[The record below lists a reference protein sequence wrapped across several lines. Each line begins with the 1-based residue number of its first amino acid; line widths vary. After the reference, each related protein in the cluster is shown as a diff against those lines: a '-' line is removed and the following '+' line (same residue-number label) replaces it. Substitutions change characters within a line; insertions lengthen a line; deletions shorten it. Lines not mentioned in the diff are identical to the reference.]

1 VLPSR
6 CVRCG
11 ASSRD
16 FLCGACTDY
25 LVAYRPFWLNPA
37 ILPGPSLIDLVDPRE
52 VALVAADLSQVEWH
66 SPRTKT
72 ASADAVLLVQLLRL
86 DANAH
91 PVFSVGDAEVLHA
104 FLQDGRRA
112 QPTSSEERAAL
123 AAVCRYLSS
132 CGWMPAHLASEY
144 RLRAEVLEHAEALY
158 DALGEP
164 PSSTETSTRPMETEV
179 VEAALEPSPPPP
191 LPPVEEEEFAPLEP
205 EPGAATP
212 EIEPERPR
220 EAELPTPQPPPPEPV
235 PRPEPPLPLPEP
247 PGPGP
252 EPEPEP
258 EPEESAADR
267 AARAEIEAMKG
278 VVEKERTD
286 VETWVRS
293 RSEELR
299 AKEEFLVGREKEVA
313 SKEQRVEAE
322 ARAATE
328 RLVALEKDVARR
340 EVLRFLGTV
349 PGMSEPAADVI
360 AAAFPDMDALRGADG
375 MALTQCK
382 GVSAG
387 LARAIRYELAPG
399 EVEDE
404 QRASR
409 LREEAHAFQ
418 AEGDY
423 AAALACY
430 DRLSRAHPE
439 DISVWFD
446 RAQLLVLLNRPAEAL
461 QCYARV
467 INLDRRNRQAWFE
480 RANLLFGSGRLV
492 DAVDALRE
500 VLKIDPSKGG
510 DIALRAEQLRRDGHP
525 NEAILLFQ
533 AVLDADP
540 AEARSALGL
549 GDSLLDLGDP
559 EAAEALFTRALG
571 KDPQNAPIVFRK
583 GELLERKGRW
593 GAAIQYYNRAIALR
607 WNLAGPWFAK
617 GRILLDH
624 DRAKEALECFDKTV
638 SFEPDHVGAWAG
650 KARALAALGDRGA
663 AIAALER
670 ASAIGPNEPAVRAA
684 REAIGASAPP
694 EAKPSAAP
702 TDLHSLAKA
711 FEEIEDEPEPELP
724 ATPVPSDFGA
734 FVESIEPEKE
744 ETQVLVQL
752 AELALEGGDPE
763 MALLRYEQAIGREAR
778 SPDAWT
784 GKGIALQ
791 QLERYREALEA
802 YDRALALK
810 PDHALALKWRTTCVR
825 HVERE
830 ADG

>member
-1 VLPSR
+1 MLPSR

-25 LVAYRPFWLNPA
+25 LVAYCPLWLNPA
-37 ILPGPSLIDLVDPRE
+37 LLPGPSLIDLVDPRE
-52 VALVAADLSQVEWH
+52 VALVAADMARVEWYT
-66 SPRTKT
+66 PRSET
-72 ASADAVLLVQLLRL
+72 ASADAIRLVHLLRL
-86 DANAH
+86 DADAH
-91 PVFSVGDAEVLHA
+91 PVLSVGDAEVLHA
-104 FLQDGRRA
+104 FLQAGRREP
-112 QPTSSEERAAL
+112 PTSSEERAAL
-123 AAVCRYLSS
+123 AVVCRYLASS
-132 CGWMPAHLASEY
+132 GWMPSHLASEY
-144 RLRAEVLEHAEALY
+144 RLRADVLERAEAY
-158 DALGEP
+158 DEDEGERP
-164 PSSTETSTRPMETEV
+164 MSTEPTGPVEARV
-179 VEAALEPSPPPP
+179 VEAAAGLSPPPP
-191 LPPVEEEEFAPLEP
+191 LPEVEEEEFAPLAPAPEAATPDVEP
-205 EPGAATP
+205 EPP
-212 EIEPERPR
+212 EDDTS
-220 EAELPTPQPPPPEPV
+220 PTPQPPPPDPV

-258 EPEESAADR
+258 EPEEAAADDE
-267 AARAEIEAMKG
+267 ALAEIEAMKG
-278 VVEKERTD
+278 VLEKERTD
-286 VETWVRS
+286 VESWVRS

-299 AKEEFLVGREKEVA
+299 AKEEFLVGREKELA
-313 SKEQRVEAE
+313 SKEQQVEAE

-349 PGMSEPAADVI
+349 PGMSESAANVI
-360 AAAFPDMDALRGADG
+360 ATAFPDMDALRGADG

-423 AAALACY
+423 AAALTCY
-430 DRLSRAHPE
+430 DRLSRAHPQ
-439 DISVWFD
+439 DIAVWFD
-446 RAQLLVLLNRPAEAL
+446 RAELLVLLNRPAEAL

-467 INLDRRNRQAWFE
+467 INLDRKNRQAWLE
-480 RANLLFGSGRLV
+480 RANLLFGSGRLA

-500 VLKIDPSKGG
+500 ALKIDPSKGG

-525 NEAILLFQ
+525 NEAVLLFQ

-540 AEARSALGL
+540 GEARAALGL
-549 GDSLLDLGDP
+549 GDSLLDLGDT

-571 KDPQNAPIVFRK
+571 KNPQNAPIVFRK

-624 DRAKEALECFDKTV
+624 DRAKEALECFDKVV

-650 KARALAALGDRGA
+650 KARTLAALGDREA
-663 AIAALER
+663 ATAALDR
-670 ASAIGPNEPAVRAA
+670 ASTIGPEDPSVRAA
-684 REAIGASAPP
+684 REAIGVSAPP
-694 EAKPSAAP
+694 EAKPAAAMM
-702 TDLHSLAKA
+702 DLPSLAKA
-711 FEEIEDEPEPELP
+711 FEEIEDEPEPEP
-724 ATPVPSDFGA
+724 PRASVPPDFQA

-744 ETQVLVQL
+744 ETQVLLQL
-752 AELALEGGDPE
+752 AELALEGGDPQ
-763 MALLRYEQAIGREAR
+763 MALLRYEQAIAQEAR
-778 SPDAWT
+778 NPDAWT
-784 GKGIALQ
+784 GKGVALQ

-802 YDRALALK
+802 YDRALAVK
-810 PDHALALKWRTTCVR
+810 PDHELALKWRTTCLR

>member
-1 VLPSR
+1 
-6 CVRCG
+6 
-11 ASSRD
+11 
-16 FLCGACTDY
+16 
-25 LVAYRPFWLNPA
+25 
-37 ILPGPSLIDLVDPRE
+37 VDPRE
-52 VALVAADLSQVEWH
+52 VALVATDLAQVEWH
-66 SPRTKT
+66 TPQSETP
-72 ASADAVLLVQLLRL
+72 SADAIRLVHLLRL
-86 DANAH
+86 DADAH
-91 PVFSVGDAEVLHA
+91 PVLSVGDTEVLHA
-104 FLQDGRRA
+104 FLRAGRREP
-112 QPTSSEERAAL
+112 PTSREERAAL

-132 CGWMPAHLASEY
+132 SGWMPSHLASEY
-144 RLRAEVLEHAEALY
+144 RLRAEVLERAEAY
-158 DALGEP
+158 DEDEGE
-164 PSSTETSTRPMETEV
+164 RPMSTQPTPGLVEAGV
-179 VEAALEPSPPPP
+179 VKAALELSPPPP
-191 LPPVEEEEFAPLEP
+191 LPEVEEEEFSPLAPAPEAATPDVEP
-205 EPGAATP
+205 EPP
-212 EIEPERPR
+212 EDGT
-220 EAELPTPQPPPPEPV
+220 LPSPQPPPPDPV

-258 EPEESAADR
+258 EPEEAAADGE
-267 AARAEIEAMKG
+267 ALAEIEAMKG
-278 VVEKERTD
+278 VLEKERAD
-286 VETWVRS
+286 VETWVHS

-299 AKEEFLVGREKEVA
+299 AKEEFLSGREKALA
-313 SKEQRVEAE
+313 SKEQEVETE

-349 PGMSEPAADVI
+349 PGMSESAADVI
-360 AAAFPDMDALRGADG
+360 AMAFPDMDVLRGADG
-375 MALTQCK
+375 MALAQCK

-423 AAALACY
+423 AAALTCY
-430 DRLSRAHPE
+430 ERLSRAHPE
-439 DISVWFD
+439 DVAVWFD

-467 INLDRRNRQAWFE
+467 INLDRRNRQAWLE
-480 RANLLFGSGRLV
+480 RANLLFGSGRLA

-500 VLKIDPSKGG
+500 ALKIDPSKGG

-525 NEAILLFQ
+525 NEAVLLFQ

-540 AEARSALGL
+540 GEARAALGL
-549 GDSLLDLGDP
+549 GDSLLDLGDT
-559 EAAEALFTRALG
+559 EAAEALFTSALG
-571 KDPQNAPIVFRK
+571 KNPQNAPIVFRK

-624 DRAKEALECFDKTV
+624 DRAKEALECFDKVV
-638 SFEPDHVGAWAG
+638 SFEPAHVGAWAG
-650 KARALAALGDRGA
+650 KARALAALGDREA
-663 AIAALER
+663 ATAALDR
-670 ASAIGPNEPAVRAA
+670 AFTIGPEDPAVRAA
-684 REAIGASAPP
+684 REAIGMSAPP
-694 EAKPSAAP
+694 EAKPAAAMM
-702 TDLHSLAKA
+702 DLPSLAKA
-711 FEEIEDEPEPELP
+711 FEEIEEEPEPEP
-724 ATPVPSDFGA
+724 PRASVPPDFQA

-744 ETQVLVQL
+744 ETHVLLQL

-763 MALLRYEQAIGREAR
+763 MALLRYEQAIAQDAR
-778 SPDAWT
+778 NPDAWT
-784 GKGIALQ
+784 GKGVALQ
-791 QLERYREALEA
+791 QLERYLEALEA

-810 PDHALALKWRTTCVR
+810 PDHELALKWRTTCVR